1 MAGYGDGCED
11 VAKSE
16 SLFLASC
23 VSLDGSNAYHC
34 YQSIKWVCV
43 LPDCPSLQLHIDP
56 MALQSW
62 MPGYGMLLEVDWE
75 GNILRSFHDPTGTV
89 VTEASEVVERPGGK
103 MWIGSFQAPYVV
115 EFDLP
120 E

>member
-1 MAGYGDGCED
+1 MCIRDRGVFGA
-11 VAKSE
+11 V
-16 SLFLASC
+16 
-23 VSLDGSNAYHC
+23 V
-34 YQSIKWVCV
+34 
-43 LPDCPSLQLHIDP
+43 
-56 MALQSW
+56 
-62 MPGYGMLLEVDWE
+62 WE